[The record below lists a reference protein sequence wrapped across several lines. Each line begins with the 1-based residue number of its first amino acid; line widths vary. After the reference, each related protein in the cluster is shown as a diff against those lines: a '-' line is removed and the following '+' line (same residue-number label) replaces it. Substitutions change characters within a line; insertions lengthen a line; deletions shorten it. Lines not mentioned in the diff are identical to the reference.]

1 MKLFKK
7 VKPIPCM
14 DTLCE
19 GKILNINEG
28 NAIVDVN
35 GVKKAV
41 PIRGDVKLRKGDK
54 VLIAFGYI
62 VDRLK

>member
-1 MKLFKK
+1 
-7 VKPIPCM
+7 M

-19 GKILNINEG
+19 GKVLNINEG
-28 NAIVDVN
+28 TVLVDVN

-41 PIRGDVKLRKGDK
+41 PIRGDIKLRKGDK